1 MDQMPK
7 ISAKGRKII
16 AACDR
21 ALTEAGYYAP
31 RPASVTQ
38 EDAA

>member
-1 MDQMPK
+1 MDQSSK

-31 RPASVTQ
+31 RPLDVTTT
-38 EDAA
+38 DAN